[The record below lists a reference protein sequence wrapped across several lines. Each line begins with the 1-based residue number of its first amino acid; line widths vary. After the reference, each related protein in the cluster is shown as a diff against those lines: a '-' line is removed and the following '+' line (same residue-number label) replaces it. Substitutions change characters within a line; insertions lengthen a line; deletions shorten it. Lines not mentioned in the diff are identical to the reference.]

1 MLVLGIKFQ
10 LLFISVIRRHSDRLY
25 LEYHGV
31 KTKKSSINTK
41 DGASMVASVDKAN
54 PAGKQ
59 AAASG
64 LGDQQQSAAYR
75 REIVFK
81 HKRRREGSGQ

>member
-1 MLVLGIKFQ
+1 MEFVVILTD
-10 LLFISVIRRHSDRLY
+10 FIWSIMAS
-25 LEYHGV
+25 
-31 KTKKSSINTK
+31 KPKQSSINTK

-64 LGDQQQSAAYR
+64 LGDQQQSAAYH
-75 REIVFK
+75 REIVFE
-81 HKRRREGSGQ
+81 HKRQREGPGQ